1 MSLFEAQAGMN
12 AGLEKG
18 RRIGHVEGYNEGY
31 AEAKQDMMPF
41 KRLSQKLEKRLA
53 ESGLEGLWRS
63 KIVFTA
69 KPQLN
74 DEAPTAKKRLVFLH
88 MLAYAEYHQR
98 HVKDPLVY
106 LGGFSDKV
114 EAAIATAEKDQD
126 AGVEALLAMKKLTKN
141 VTREV
146 SGITQGQKDEN
157 MKTWINWRV
166 DNLKKS
172 ARYKPGSII
181 PIRESLGKTSMTTK
195 DPGAEIAEN
204 AFGIVDDAKKYLGQ
218 DVDIRKIGY

>member
-12 AGLEKG
+12 AGLAKG

-31 AEAKQDMMPF
+31 AEAKRNMMPF
-41 KRLSQKLEKRLA
+41 KKLAKTL
-53 ESGLEGLWRS
+53 ESILVDGGLERMWKA
-63 KIVFTA
+63 KIVNTERPD
-69 KPQLN
+69 KVSKS
-74 DEAPTAKKRLVFLH
+74 PTSKKRLVFLH

-106 LGGFSDKV
+106 LGGFTDKV
-114 EAAIATAEKDQD
+114 DKVVAEAKRNKETGHD
-126 AGVEALLAMKKLTKN
+126 ALLAMEALTKKI
-141 VTREV
+141 TREV
-146 SGITQGQKDEN
+146 DGITQGQKDEN
-157 MKTWINWRV
+157 MKVWINWRV

-218 DVDIRKIGY
+218 DIDIRTMGY